1 MLDVMFDLPSREDI
15 TKCIITQETVTDN
28 SLPKL
33 VLEDGTVVEEERKT
47 SA

>member
-15 TKCIITQETVTDN
+15 TKCIITKDTVLEN
-28 SLPKL
+28 SVPKL
-33 VLEDGTVVEEERKT
+33 VLEDGTVVAEEK

>member
-15 TKCIITQETVTDN
+15 TKCIITKETVVDN
-28 SLPKL
+28 GVPKL
-33 VLEDGTVVEEERKT
+33 ILKDGSILKEERKT